1 MFNLLLSTVEGNISY
16 TMHDMYTKLFPKKHK
31 EKLDKYLESDE
42 WKHTDRVWNYIMN
55 TEDFKYAHNLG
66 EPVYCA
72 IVYADIA
79 DQCMHNKIVFIDS
92 NIPSIVTLTGYSED
106 EVKKA
111 IATKDSI
118 EFLKSNK
125 ITVDM
130 AKIVGLISNELYDKD
145 NNTLRSDNEV
155 SEKLKIPVNQVQ
167 LVSDF
172 LRRYRIQV
180 SGNDGEFIH
189 PITIQ
194 QDVNASNTQ
203 ERKQQPKRQNKR
215 NEQPE
220 VNS

>member
-55 TEDFKYAHNLG
+55 TEDFKYAYNLG

-130 AKIVGLISNELYDKD
+130 AKIVGLISNELY
-145 NNTLRSDNEV
+145 
-155 SEKLKIPVNQVQ
+155 
-167 LVSDF
+167 
-172 LRRYRIQV
+172 
-180 SGNDGEFIH
+180 
-189 PITIQ
+189 
-194 QDVNASNTQ
+194 
-203 ERKQQPKRQNKR
+203 
-215 NEQPE
+215 
-220 VNS
+220 

>member
-72 IVYADIA
+72 IVYADIT
-79 DQCMHNKIVFIDS
+79 DQCMHNKIVFVES

-180 SGNDGEFIH
+180 SGNEFIH

>member
-55 TEDFKYAHNLG
+55 TEDFKYAYNLG

-145 NNTLRSDNEV
+145 NNTLKSDNEV

-180 SGNDGEFIH
+180 SGNDEFIH